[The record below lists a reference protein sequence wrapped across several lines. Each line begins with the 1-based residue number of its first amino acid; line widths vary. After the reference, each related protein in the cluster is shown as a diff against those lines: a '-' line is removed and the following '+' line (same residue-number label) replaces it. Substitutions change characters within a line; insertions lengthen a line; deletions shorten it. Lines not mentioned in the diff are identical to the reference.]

1 MELTIKDSNWAKG
14 VIRQSDFFD
23 TLTEDE
29 LTQLVEGF
37 EKRHY
42 AKGATIIFQG
52 EISNKLFIIQ
62 LGKVSVNV
70 RRRKQVSKVAEL
82 VPTDLFGEISL
93 LTPRSAT
100 ATVKTEEDS
109 DVIILAGDVFRGIV
123 KNNPALNEK
132 ISKKIDERL
141 KMQDQLENPEKAI
154 FSAAPPKEIPR
165 HKLDEEDED

>member
-1 MELTIKDSNWAKG
+1 MELSIKDTNWAKE

-23 TLTEDE
+23 TLTEQE
-29 LTQLVEGF
+29 LAQLVEGF
-37 EKRHY
+37 EKRHF

-52 EISNKLFIIQ
+52 EISNKLYIIQ
-62 LGKVSVNV
+62 SGKVSINI
-70 RRRKQVSKVAEL
+70 RKRKQVSKVAEL

-100 ATVKTEEDS
+100 ATVKVEDEG
-109 DVIILAGDVFRGIV
+109 DIIILAGDVFRGIV

-141 KMQDQLENPEKAI
+141 KMQDQLENPEQAI
-154 FSAAPPKEIPR
+154 FSATPPKETPR

>member
-1 MELTIKDSNWAKG
+1 MELTVKDSNWAKE

-23 TLTEDE
+23 TLTEQE
-29 LTQLVEGF
+29 LAQLVEGF

-42 AKGATIIFQG
+42 TKGTIIIFQG

-62 LGKVSVNV
+62 SGKVSVNV
-70 RRRKQVSKVAEL
+70 RRRKQVTKVAEL

-100 ATVKTEEDS
+100 ATVKVEEDS
-109 DVIILAGDVFRGIV
+109 DIIILAGDVFRGIV
-123 KNNPALNEK
+123 KNNPALDEK
-132 ISKKIDERL
+132 IRKKIDERL
-141 KMQDQLENPEKAI
+141 KMHDQLENPEQAI
-154 FSAAPPKEIPR
+154 FSAILPKETPR